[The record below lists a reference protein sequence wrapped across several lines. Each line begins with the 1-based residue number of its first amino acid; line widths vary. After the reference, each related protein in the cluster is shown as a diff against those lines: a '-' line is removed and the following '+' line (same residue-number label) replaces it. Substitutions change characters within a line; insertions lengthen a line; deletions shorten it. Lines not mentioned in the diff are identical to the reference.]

1 MGITHFQYFL
11 LFVSAFAVVGF
22 LTPVMRRI
30 AIRQEIFDAPT
41 AAHKTH
47 KEPVPYLGGVAII
60 IGVLLVSYG
69 ATIAKRFTMHNF
81 WLETSVLGPALVL
94 GIIGLIDD
102 LRNLRP
108 APRFVFQTV
117 AGVFTA
123 WLLIATNPVVTSIE
137 SKAIYSVIA
146 VVWTVGICNS
156 INFFDNLDGGAA
168 GTVAVSSAMLFVIAF
183 RGGQFLVASLA
194 AVTAGATIG
203 FLLWNK
209 SPARIYMG
217 DAGALFLGILIA
229 SLTLRLHPSTQPRWT
244 HLFVAALLLAV
255 PILDTSV
262 AVTSR
267 LRRGVSPFQGGHD
280 HLSHRL
286 IRGGVSRPLAA
297 ISLWALSGVFA
308 GAAFLV
314 TVTER
319 SGQQVVV
326 GSALVVWVVLF
337 IKFSMSADA

>member
-1 MGITHFQYFL
+1 MGNTLSEYFL
-11 LFVSAFAVVGF
+11 LFVATFAIVGF

-30 AIRQEIFDAPT
+30 AIKQNVFDAPT

-60 IGVLLVSYG
+60 IGVLVVTYG
-69 ATIAKRFTMHNF
+69 TALLKNFSANNF
-81 WLETSVLGPALVL
+81 WLATSVLAPAAVL
-94 GIIGLIDD
+94 GVVGLIDD

-108 APRFVFQTV
+108 APRFIIQTI
-117 AGVFTA
+117 AGIFTA
-123 WLLIATNPVVTSIE
+123 WLLVSNDTVGNPTGSKLFDYIVTIFW
-137 SKAIYSVIA
+137 I
-146 VVWTVGICNS
+146 VGICNS

-168 GTVAVSSAMLFVIAF
+168 GTVAVTSIALFVLAFNGEQILIAA
-183 RGGQFLVASLA
+183 LAS
-194 AVTAGATIG
+194 VTAGATIG

-229 SLTLRLHPSTQPRWT
+229 TLTIRLKPDAETEWTSLATP
-244 HLFVAALLLAV
+244 VLLLAV
-255 PILDTSV
+255 PILDTTV

-286 IRGGVSRPLAA
+286 IRGGMSRRRSA
-297 ISLWALSGVFA
+297 ISLWALSGLFA
-308 GAAFLV
+308 SAAILV
-314 TVTER
+314 
-319 SGQQVVV
+319 
-326 GSALVVWVVLF
+326 SASKLFFEILTTSLCMIVWLILF
-337 IKFSMSADA
+337 TIFIRRKDE